1 MNYLAHAY
9 LSFNRPGILV
19 GNMISDFIKGKKK
32 YGYAADI
39 LFGID
44 LHRAIDDFTD
54 MHPVTKSAKQVFQPV
69 YGLYSGAFMDITYD
83 YFIANDKQLFE
94 PGSLETFSKAVYDTL
109 GLYTS
114 IFPPRFNQLFPSMK
128 KYNWLLNYR
137 NDSGIQR
144 SFEGLTYRATYMSDS
159 TAAFNLFLLNKEML
173 ADAYSLFFPELIR
186 FTKDIIESKG
196 L

>member
-9 LSFNRPGILV
+9 LSFNLPGILV
-19 GNMISDFIKGKKK
+19 GNMISDFVKGKKK
-32 YGYAADI
+32 YDYPPEI
-39 LFGID
+39 LTGID

-54 MHPVTKSAKQVFQPV
+54 MHPVTKSARQIFQPV
-69 YGLYSGAFMDITYD
+69 YGLYSGAFMDIAYD

-94 PGSLETFSKAVYDTL
+94 PGSLETFSMDVYDTL
-109 GLYTS
+109 DNYTS

-137 NDSGIQR
+137 NVSGIER
-144 SFEGLTYRATYMSDS
+144 SFEGLAYRAVYMSDS
-159 TAAFNLFLLNKEML
+159 EAAFNLFLLNKDKLE
-173 ADAYSLFFPELIR
+173 DAYRMFFPELIR
-186 FTKDIIESKG
+186 FTQTTITSKG

>member
-19 GNMISDFIKGKKK
+19 GNMISDFVKGKKK
-32 YGYAADI
+32 YDYAPDI
-39 LFGID
+39 LTGID

-54 MHPVTKSAKQVFQPV
+54 MHPVTKSARQIFQPV
-69 YGLYSGAFMDITYD
+69 YGLYSGAFMDIAYD

-94 PGSLETFSKAVYDTL
+94 PGSLETFSRDIYDTL
-109 GLYTS
+109 DNYTS

-137 NDSGIQR
+137 NISGIER
-144 SFEGLTYRATYMSDS
+144 SFEGLAYRAVYMSDS
-159 TAAFNLFLLNKEML
+159 EAAFNLFLVNRDKLEY
-173 ADAYSLFFPELIR
+173 AYRMFFPELIR
-186 FTKDIIESKG
+186 FTQEAIDNKG